1 MICSW
6 CKGSGEECGCGHG
19 HCMHCENGETTTPPI
34 GDPITMMDTDFY
46 YNLPRDFFKSILGF
60 RGGVRT
66 PHQTIENVSLVMY
79 GEQRLT
85 DEEIQKMKDYWDSP
99 YRDETIGEVIARI
112 AKYIKR

>member
-6 CKGSGEECGCGHG
+6 CKGSGKECGCGNG
-19 HCMHCENGETTTPPI
+19 YCMHCDNGETKNPPI

-46 YNLPRDFFKSILGF
+46 YNLPRGFFESIVDFS
-60 RGGVRT
+60 VRDV
-66 PHQTIENVSLVMY
+66 HQTIEYVSIALY

-85 DEEIQKMKDYWDSP
+85 DDEIQKMKDYWDSP
-99 YRDETIGEVIARI
+99 YREETIGEVIARI